1 MKEDLKAIGKYFG
14 GMYAAALAG
23 GVLTGLAVVAIEDH
37 LGDDC
42 TRGIINIVNRI
53 EDKMKK

>member
-1 MKEDLKAIGKYFG
+1 M
-14 GMYAAALAG
+14 AALAC

-42 TRGIINIVNRI
+42 TKAITNIAYRI